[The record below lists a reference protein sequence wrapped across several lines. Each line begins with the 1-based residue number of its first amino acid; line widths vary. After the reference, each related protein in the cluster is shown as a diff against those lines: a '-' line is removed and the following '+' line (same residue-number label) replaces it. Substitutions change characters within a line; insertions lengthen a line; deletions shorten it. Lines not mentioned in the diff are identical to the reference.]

1 MSADMLVPDVDERL
15 LEQASLAEGVFIVKA
30 SRLLQAIRLHNH
42 ETSNVFI
49 VVVVHQWAG
58 QDELYDTRR
67 KIGTM
72 SRAVFVAKRPDARLV
87 KAEADKKHV
96 QSPMLSAQFMVSS
109 IGKKGLRARSSSSGI
124 E

>member
-1 MSADMLVPDVDERL
+1 MLVPDVDERL
-15 LEQASLAEGVFIVKA
+15 LEQTSFGEGIFIVKA
-30 SRLLQAIRLHNH
+30 SRLLQALGLHNH
-42 ETSNVFI
+42 ETSNVLI
-49 VVVVHQWAG
+49 VVIVHQWAS

-87 KAEADKKHV
+87 EAEADKKHV
-96 QSPMLSAQFMVSS
+96 QSPMLSPQFMVSS
-109 IGKKGLRARSSSSGI
+109 IRKKGPRARSSLSGI